1 MPAAPCIGGLP
12 PLIIPGM
19 TEPAQNEIAEL
30 VRRLENSP
38 YPIADIREAGEL
50 LAGAFPREATYR
62 MALGYW
68 ESQNGQVRVLGLAM
82 MQAISPSHEGARGFV
97 AGAKGA
103 GNLPTETKSDKPDY
117 SAIGEVIKHWM
128 REHRR
133 QRNGGR

>member
-1 MPAAPCIGGLP
+1 MRRPFAGRSATRYNFP
-12 PLIIPGM
+12 M
-19 TEPAQNEIAEL
+19 SQPAQSEIAEL

-50 LAGAFPREATYR
+50 LAGAFPRDAAYR

-68 ESQNGQVRVLGLAM
+68 DSGNGQVRALGLAM
-82 MQAISPSHEGARGFV
+82 MQAIAPDHDGARGFV

-103 GNLPTETKSDKPDY
+103 GGLPDDSGKPAKPDY
-117 SAIGEVIKHWM
+117 SAIGEVIKLWM
-128 REHRR
+128 REHRK